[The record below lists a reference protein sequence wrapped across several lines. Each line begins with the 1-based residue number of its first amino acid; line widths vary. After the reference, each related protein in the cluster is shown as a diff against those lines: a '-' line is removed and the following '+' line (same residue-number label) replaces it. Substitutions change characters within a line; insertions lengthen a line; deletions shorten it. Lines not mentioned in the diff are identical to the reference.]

1 MNTNCAWR
9 NCECIYSQY
18 KWGGAGADPTRA
30 RGGAHPGQVAS
41 LLQSQHRETNVQAP
55 FHTDLYCLVLILI
68 GCNGTQWS
76 NGFGQIICT
85 NLGEH
90 WEKFNLVIALFT
102 QRDDIARHYRK
113 KKNNCLQHNIFTVT
127 KQREL
132 LNISRLLEAK
142 CWKFFARFLKMSSLT
157 EFGFDRSKHWRPLLL
172 PDGFCC
178 WLWLAVTDKHFGI
191 QKNQHDNFWRLKT
204 GYLIQKLNA

>member
-76 NGFGQIICT
+76 NGFCQIICT

-113 KKNNCLQHNIFTVT
+113 KNKIIVYSTT
-127 KQREL
+127 
-132 LNISRLLEAK
+132 
-142 CWKFFARFLKMSSLT
+142 SSLLLSKENCWTFQGSWKQNAENSLHASLKWVHWPSLGLIDQST
-157 EFGFDRSKHWRPLLL
+157 EDLFFCLTAFVAGFD
-172 PDGFCC
+172 
-178 WLWLAVTDKHFGI
+178 WLWQTNTLEFKKINMTTFEG
-191 QKNQHDNFWRLKT
+191 W
-204 GYLIQKLNA
+204 KLDIWFKS